1 MSLMKTLAKVAIG
14 VAVAKGASSLIKGAG
29 QRQASAS
36 DDGLFRGAHSPDAQ
50 QASAGNPL
58 EGMMDSILGG
68 GAKQS
73 GGGAQGGLGSILE
86 QLSGGNTGGGQ
97 RGGLEDMLG
106 GLGGG
111 GSGGLGGL
119 LGGLAGALQGGASS
133 PQGSFGEVLNSQF
146 DGNPEPARQ
155 PTADQEAAA
164 ALMLSAMLQAAK
176 SDGKFDAG
184 EQSKLMEKLGD
195 VGPEERAFVNAELQ
209 KPVDVHDLCH
219 KVPQGM
225 EKQVYMMSI
234 LGIDLDSQAE
244 AKYLHELASEMR
256 ISQDEVNAIH
266 DRMGAPR
273 IYR

>member
-36 DDGLFRGAHSPDAQ
+36 DDGLFRGAHSPDVQ
-50 QASAGNPL
+50 QAGADNPL

-68 GAKQS
+68 GMKQS

-86 QLSGGNTGGGQ
+86 QLSDGGGGTAQ
-97 RGGLEDMLG
+97 RGGLDD
-106 GLGGG
+106 
-111 GSGGLGGL
+111 L

-133 PQGSFGEVLNSQF
+133 TQGSFGEVLNSQF
-146 DGNPEPARQ
+146 DNTPEPARQ

-184 EQSKLMEKLGD
+184 EQAKLMEKLGD
-195 VGPEERAFVNAELQ
+195 VGPEERAFVNAELR

-225 EKQVYMMSI
+225 ERQVYMMSI

-256 ISQDEVNAIH
+256 ISQDEVNMIH
-266 DRMGAPR
+266 DRMGVPR
-273 IYR
+273 IYG